1 MIDRILSTV
10 LAVAIV
16 AMATASPA
24 LAATKEERQAAR
36 RAEVAAKVRSGIE
49 RLGTGSD
56 ARVEVK
62 LYDAR
67 RVVGY
72 VSGRDAAGFSVTDP
86 KSGVAPRVAY
96 DDVSKVKGNN
106 LATGWKIAIGAG
118 ALFAILLILVWS
130 GAIGDAER

>member
-1 MIDRILSTV
+1 MINRMLSTV
-10 LAVAIV
+10 LAMAMI
-16 AMATASPA
+16 AMATAQPS

-36 RAEVAAKVRSGIE
+36 RAEIAAKVKAGIE
-49 RLGTGSD
+49 GLGTGPD
-56 ARVEVK
+56 ARVDVK

-72 VSGRDAAGFSVTDP
+72 VNAADAEGFSVTDP
-86 KSGVAPRVAY
+86 KSGVATRVAY

-118 ALFAILLILVWS
+118 ALFALLLILVWT